1 MNINVKSGSFAAV
14 GGMCGCAVHFAFAPQ
29 KYFLSRMERGPPQ

>member
-14 GGMCGCAVHFAFAPQ
+14 DGAVHFAFAPQ